1 MKIVRLYY
9 VPYNL
14 WLAVLFI
21 NYRTR
26 KPLISVTQMHQVI
39 NEQRLQKKLLNI
51 ATKGKLYYLILISLY
66 SFTNSI
72 VTVTKYKLFLKK
84 LKVAKN

>member
-1 MKIVRLYY
+1 
-9 VPYNL
+9 
-14 WLAVLFI
+14 
-21 NYRTR
+21 
-26 KPLISVTQMHQVI
+26 MHQVI
-39 NEQRLQKKLLNI
+39 NEQRLWKKLLNI

-84 LKVAKN
+84 LKVEKN